1 MRAHRYA
8 RHTPAQPLAHG
19 APCTTLCSAPAATP
33 TPPSANTRH
42 PPSFTFQSTT
52 PIIEYVRSFPSPPP
66 RKHREGY
73 TMHGHRHLLSLLQLA
88 AWPSLLLLSGVYFPF
103 FPAVLNFSSHNA
115 IPTSAGVA
123 LLTCIASPLKEQ
135 NQTSWSIMR
144 RIRICRSAGI
154 LCCID
159 YYWIQCA
166 GGWGPGQSRLLVQA
180 TAAMSLQINC
190 MTKCY

>member
-1 MRAHRYA
+1 MRAHGYA

-42 PPSFTFQSTT
+42 PPPFTFQSTT

-88 AWPSLLLLSGVYFPF
+88 A
-103 FPAVLNFSSHNA
+103 
-115 IPTSAGVA
+115 
-123 LLTCIASPLKEQ
+123 
-135 NQTSWSIMR
+135 
-144 RIRICRSAGI
+144 
-154 LCCID
+154 
-159 YYWIQCA
+159 
-166 GGWGPGQSRLLVQA
+166 
-180 TAAMSLQINC
+180 
-190 MTKCY
+190 